1 MDLFTQR
8 NTAFYYHVDSFQ
20 GKPVDAY
27 INFIIPFVSLKAILV
42 PVFSPARTKIC
53 FALVTR
59 V

>member
-27 INFIIPFVSLKAILV
+27 INFIIPFVSLWSHRYREDSSA
-42 PVFSPARTKIC
+42 
-53 FALVTR
+53 ALQNDS
-59 V
+59 

>member
-27 INFIIPFVSLKAILV
+27 INFIIPFVSFKAQTNYAKCYAPSRFDLY
-42 PVFSPARTKIC
+42 
-53 FALVTR
+53 LQ
-59 V
+59 